1 MSSTGFPPYAVSTGG
16 AGTSETATVSRTVLG
31 VTQGVGAAAALIA
44 VVTVGARLA
53 GFGRTV
59 VFSQTVGD
67 TCLGTAYVTAN
78 QLPAVLFEVVI
89 GGALTA
95 VVVPVLA
102 AAAGRG
108 DREYVRHTASAL
120 ITWTLLSAVPLSIL
134 LALFSVPAM
143 SLMLG
148 AGAGCDRGELLALSA
163 RMLVVFAPQ
172 IVLYGLAAVLYGVL
186 QAHRRFLAPALA
198 PLVSSLVVIAAYL
211 LFLPL
216 GADHRQDIA
225 GLPTAAE
232 LTLSL
237 GTTAG
242 VAALFLPVLGPAA
255 GLRVRLRPRLSFP
268 PGVGERVR
276 SLAVASLVPL
286 VAMQLCLLLSVALAN
301 WGGGA
306 GAAVLYT
313 YAWALFTL
321 PYGVIAVPIATS
333 AFTALAVAHTEHD
346 RRGFSTLVS
355 GTARACVMVTAAV
368 GTALAA
374 AAGPVALIFAEQD
387 PLTLQRALLAYA
399 PGVVGFGLVALL
411 SRALYASHHGRP
423 AAAAQ
428 VTGWLVV
435 VVCAVSLVWTLP
447 SGWAIA
453 GLGAAST
460 FGLSLAAVLLC
471 VAVGRVHGRESLAG
485 LARSVVAAL
494 LGGVVGWALGGSV
507 AAALPAEGVWQTVM
521 GAAAAGAVGLAAY
534 AAVAALVDRPA
545 VRASADRVR
554 GVLERRRG
562 KR

>member
-1 MSSTGFPPYAVSTGG
+1 MT
-16 AGTSETATVSRTVLG
+16 R
-31 VTQGVGAAAALIA
+31 GVGTAAALIA

-78 QLPAVLFEVVI
+78 QLPAVLFEIVI

-102 AAAGRG
+102 AAAQRG
-108 DREYVRHTASAL
+108 DREQVRRTASAL
-120 ITWTLLSAVPLSIL
+120 ITWTVLLAVPLSAL
-134 LALFSVPAM
+134 LALASVPAM

-148 AGAGCDRGELLALSA
+148 AGTGCDRGELLALSA

-172 IVLYGLAAVLYGVL
+172 IVLYGLASVLYGVL

-211 LFLPL
+211 AFVPL
-216 GADHRQDIA
+216 GADHRQDVA
-225 GLPTAAE
+225 GLPPTAE

-242 VAALFLPVLGPAA
+242 VAALFLTVLGPA
-255 GLRVRLRPRLSFP
+255 GRLRVRPRPRLTFP
-268 PGVGERVR
+268 AGVGERVR
-276 SLAVASLVPL
+276 SLAAASLLPL
-286 VAMQLCLLLSVALAN
+286 VAMQVCLLLSVALAN

-333 AFTALAVAHTEHD
+333 AFTALAVAYAEHD
-346 RRGFSTLVS
+346 RRGFASLTS
-355 GTARACVMVTAAV
+355 GSARACVVATAAV

-374 AAGPVALIFAEQD
+374 AAGPVALVFAQQD
-387 PLTLQRALLAYA
+387 PLPLERALLAYA

-411 SRALYASHHGRP
+411 SRTLYASHHGRR
-423 AAAAQ
+423 AAIAQ
-428 VTGWLVV
+428 VAGWLVV
-435 VVCAVSLVWTLP
+435 TACAVSLVWALP
-447 SGWAIA
+447 AGWTIA
-453 GLGAAST
+453 GLGAAGT
-460 FGLSLAAVLLC
+460 VGLTLAAALLC
-471 VAVGRVHGRESLAG
+471 AGVVRTHGRDALDG
-485 LARSVVAAL
+485 VARSVVAAV
-494 LGGVVGWALGGSV
+494 LGGVVGWIAGRSV
-507 AAALPAEGVWQTVM
+507 VAVLPMGGVWQTAAVAVVA
-521 GAAAAGAVGLAAY
+521 GAAGMAAY
-534 AAVAALVDRPA
+534 AAVAAVVDRSA
-545 VRASADRVR
+545 VRALAGRV
-554 GVLERRRG
+554 GTVLGHRRG

>member
-1 MSSTGFPPYAVSTGG
+1 MSSTVSPPYAVSTGG

-53 GFGRTV
+53 GFGRTL

-78 QLPAVLFEVVI
+78 QLPAVLFEIVI

-148 AGAGCDRGELLALSA
+148 AGTGCDRDELLALSA

-172 IVLYGLAAVLYGVL
+172 IVLYGLAAVLYGIL

-225 GLPTAAE
+225 GLPTVAE

-242 VAALFLPVLGPAA
+242 VAALFLTVLGPAA
-255 GLRVRLRPRLSFP
+255 GLRVRPRPRLSFP
-268 PGVGERVR
+268 PGVGQRVR
-276 SLAVASLVPL
+276 SLAVASLLPL
-286 VAMQLCLLLSVALAN
+286 VAMQVCLLLSVALAN

-355 GTARACVMVTAAV
+355 GTARACVVITAAV

-374 AAGPVALIFAEQD
+374 AAGPVSLILAQQD
-387 PLTLQRALLAYA
+387 PLTLHRALLAYA
-399 PGVVGFGLVALL
+399 PGVVGFALVALL

-435 VVCAVSLVWTLP
+435 VVCSVSLVWALP

-453 GLGAAST
+453 ALGAAGT

-471 VAVGRVHGRESLAG
+471 VAVRRVHGRESLAG

-494 LGGVVGWALGGSV
+494 LGGVVGWALGGWV
-507 AAALPAEGVWQTVM
+507 AAVSPAEGVWQTVT
-521 GAAAAGAVGLAAY
+521 GAAAAGSTGLAAY
-534 AAVAALVDRPA
+534 TAVVALVDRPA
-545 VRASADRVR
+545 VRALADRVR
-554 GVLERRRG
+554 AVLERRRG

>member
-1 MSSTGFPPYAVSTGG
+1 MSRDV
-16 AGTSETATVSRTVLG
+16 RG
-31 VTQGVGAAAALIA
+31 VTRGVGAAAALIA

-78 QLPAVLFEVVI
+78 QLPAVLFEIVI

-95 VVVPVLA
+95 VVVPVMA
-102 AAAGRG
+102 AAAARG
-108 DREYVRHTASAL
+108 DHEQVRRTASAL
-120 ITWTLLSAVPLSIL
+120 ITWVLLLSVPLSAL
-134 LALFSVPAM
+134 LALAAPPAM
-143 SLMLG
+143 ALMLG
-148 AGAGCDRGELLALSA
+148 AGAGCDRGALLALSS

-211 LFLPL
+211 AFVPL
-216 GADHRQDIA
+216 GGDHRQDVA
-225 GLPTAAE
+225 GLPAAAE

-242 VAALFLPVLGPAA
+242 VAALFLTVVGPA
-255 GLRVRLRPRLSFP
+255 GRLRTRPRPRLTFP

-276 SLAVASLVPL
+276 SLAAATLVPL
-286 VAMQLCLLLSVALAN
+286 VAMQVCLLLSVALAN

-321 PYGVIAVPIATS
+321 PYGVIAVPVATS
-333 AFTALAVAHTEHD
+333 AFTALAVAHAEHD
-346 RRGFSTLVS
+346 RDGFAALAS
-355 GTARACVMVTAAV
+355 GSARAVVVVTAGV

-374 AAGPVALIFAEQD
+374 AAGPVAAVFAQQD
-387 PLTLQRALLAYA
+387 PQTLERALLAYA

-411 SRALYASHHGRP
+411 SRTLYASHHGRP
-423 AAAAQ
+423 AALAQ
-428 VTGWLVV
+428 VAGWLVV
-435 VVCAVSLVWTLP
+435 MVCAVALVWALP
-447 SGWAIA
+447 AGWAIA

-460 FGLSLAAVLLC
+460 LGLSLAAALLC
-471 VAVGRVHGRESLAG
+471 AAVARVHGRDALAG
-485 LARSVVAAL
+485 VARAV
-494 LGGVVGWALGGSV
+494 V
-507 AAALPAEGVWQTVM
+507 AAALGGVAGWASGRAVAGVLPDAGVWEAA
-521 GAAAAGAVGLAAY
+521 GAAAAAGAAGLAVFT
-534 AAVAALVDRPA
+534 AVAASVDRAA
-545 VRASADRVR
+545 VRAVADRAR
-554 GVLERRRG
+554 TVLERRRD

>member
-1 MSSTGFPPYAVSTGG
+1 MT
-16 AGTSETATVSRTVLG
+16 R
-31 VTQGVGAAAALIA
+31 GVGTAAALIA

-78 QLPAVLFEVVI
+78 QLPAVLFEIVI

-102 AAAGRG
+102 AAAQRD
-108 DREYVRHTASAL
+108 DREQVRHTASAL
-120 ITWTLLSAVPLSIL
+120 ITWVVLLAVPLSAL
-134 LALFSVPAM
+134 LALASVPAM

-148 AGAGCDRGELLALSA
+148 AGTGCDRDELLALSA

-211 LFLPL
+211 AFVPL
-216 GADHRQDIA
+216 GADHRQDVA

-242 VAALFLPVLGPAA
+242 VAALFLTVLGPA
-255 GLRVRLRPRLSFP
+255 GRLRVRPRPRLTFP
-268 PGVGERVR
+268 PGVGGRVR
-276 SLAVASLVPL
+276 SLAAASLLPL
-286 VAMQLCLLLSVALAN
+286 VAMQVCLLLSVALAN

-333 AFTALAVAHTEHD
+333 AFTALAVAHAEHD
-346 RRGFSTLVS
+346 RRGFSSLAAGS
-355 GTARACVMVTAAV
+355 ARACVVATAAV

-374 AAGPVALIFAEQD
+374 AAGPVALVFAQQD
-387 PLTLQRALLAYA
+387 PLPLERALLAYA

-411 SRALYASHHGRP
+411 SRILYASHRGRR
-423 AAAAQ
+423 AATAQ

-435 VVCAVSLVWTLP
+435 AGCASSLVWALP
-447 SGWAIA
+447 PGWTIA

-460 FGLSLAAVLLC
+460 VGLTLAAVLLC
-471 VAVGRVHGRESLAG
+471 AGVVRTHGRDALDG
-485 LARSVVAAL
+485 VARSVVAAV
-494 LGGVVGWALGGSV
+494 LGGVVGWIVGRSV
-507 AAALPAEGVWQTVM
+507 VAVLPVGDVWQTAAV
-521 GAAAAGAVGLAAY
+521 AAAAGTAALAAY
-534 AAVAALVDRPA
+534 AAVAAAVDRSA
-545 VRASADRVR
+545 VRAIANRA
-554 GVLERRRG
+554 GTVLGHRRG

>member
-1 MSSTGFPPYAVSTGG
+1 MT
-16 AGTSETATVSRTVLG
+16 R
-31 VTQGVGAAAALIA
+31 GVGTAAVLIA

-78 QLPAVLFEVVI
+78 QLPAVLFEIVI

-102 AAAGRG
+102 AAAQRD
-108 DREYVRHTASAL
+108 DREQVRHTASAL
-120 ITWTLLSAVPLSIL
+120 ITWVVLLAVPLSAL
-134 LALFSVPAM
+134 LALASVPAM

-148 AGAGCDRGELLALSA
+148 AGTGCDRGELLALSA

-172 IVLYGLAAVLYGVL
+172 VVLYGLAAVLYGVL

-211 LFLPL
+211 VFVPL
-216 GADHRQDIA
+216 GADHRQDVA
-225 GLPTAAE
+225 GLPLAAE

-242 VAALFLPVLGPAA
+242 VAALFLTVLGPA
-255 GLRVRLRPRLSFP
+255 GRLRVRPRPRLAFP
-268 PGVGERVR
+268 TGVGERVR
-276 SLAVASLVPL
+276 SLAAASLLPL
-286 VAMQLCLLLSVALAN
+286 VAMQVCLLLSVALAN

-333 AFTALAVAHTEHD
+333 AFTALAVAHAEHD
-346 RRGFSTLVS
+346 RRGFASLAS
-355 GTARACVMVTAAV
+355 GSARACVVATAAV

-374 AAGPVALIFAEQD
+374 AAGPVALVFAQQD
-387 PLTLQRALLAYA
+387 PLPLERALLAYA

-411 SRALYASHHGRP
+411 SRALYASHHGRR
-423 AAAAQ
+423 AAIAQ
-428 VTGWLVV
+428 VSGWLVV
-435 VVCAVSLVWTLP
+435 TVCAVSLVWALP
-447 SGWAIA
+447 PGWTIA

-460 FGLSLAAVLLC
+460 VGLTLAAALLCAGVVRTHGRDALDGVARSMVAAVLGG
-471 VAVGRVHGRESLAG
+471 VVGWIVG
-485 LARSVVAAL
+485 RSVVAAL
-494 LGGVVGWALGGSV
+494 PVG
-507 AAALPAEGVWQTVM
+507 GVWQTAAV
-521 GAAAAGAVGLAAY
+521 AAAAGTAGMAAY
-534 AAVAALVDRPA
+534 AAVAAAVDRPS
-545 VRASADRVR
+545 VRALAGRA
-554 GVLERRRG
+554 GTVLGQRRG